1 MKRVFIIAGLLP
13 AIAGSLL
20 AQNQSADCVLD
31 RFLEDVKEAPAL
43 QMDFLWNQ
51 TAEGTLILQ
60 ENMFVVHLDEFHVY
74 CNGREKWL
82 YNQGIDEWEELPHDA
97 QAAGIL
103 ENPSAFFTQL
113 RDGFYLSPAS
123 VQKENP
129 EGRSVWE
136 LNLVPYH
143 NDSVFTWIILQ
154 LEEDGLQLRNIR
166 YGLADGTAYA
176 VKLLSFETI
185 SARDPGFFTPNISLG
200 MP

>member
-51 TAEGTLILQ
+51 TTEGTLILQ

-103 ENPSAFFTQL
+103 ENPSAFLHNYAMVFIVT
-113 RDGFYLSPAS
+113 GICTKGKSGGKVFVGTEPC
-123 VQKENP
+123 P
-129 EGRSVWE
+129 
-136 LNLVPYH
+136 VP
-143 NDSVFTWIILQ
+143 
-154 LEEDGLQLRNIR
+154 
-166 YGLADGTAYA
+166 
-176 VKLLSFETI
+176 
-185 SARDPGFFTPNISLG
+185 
-200 MP
+200 